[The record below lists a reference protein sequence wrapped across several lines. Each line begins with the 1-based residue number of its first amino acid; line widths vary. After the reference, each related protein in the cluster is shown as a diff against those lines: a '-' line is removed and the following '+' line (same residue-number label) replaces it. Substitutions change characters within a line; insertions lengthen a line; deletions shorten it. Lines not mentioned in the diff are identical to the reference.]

1 MSFLSNPAERARFY
15 RFAVVGAIGFAVDFG
30 VFNIMRLILTPE
42 RALLASVI
50 SFVAAVTSNFLW
62 NRYWTYPDS
71 RSKALSNQVIQ
82 FVMVSLIGMGIRA
95 LLFYFLEEHAIA
107 LFAWFIPVGFI
118 LSREFLGHNFTLAVA
133 VLIVMMWNF
142 FANRYWTYN
151 DIQ

>member
-1 MSFLSNPAERARFY
+1 MSLFYNPAERVRFY
-15 RFAVVGAIGFAVDFG
+15 RFAVVGAIGFGVDFG

-71 RSKALSNQVIQ
+71 RSKALSSQMVQ

-95 LLFYFLEEHAIA
+95 LLFYFLEEQAIA
-107 LFAWFIPVGFI
+107 LFAQVIPVGFI

-133 VLIVMMWNF
+133 VLLVMMWNF

-151 DIQ
+151 DIN